1 METNGKIEVTK
12 KSKYISIGVFLPA
25 GPKGEKLAKVQ
36 CENGKCTHVC
46 EDLSPAYSK
55 EYDEAGIFLEEEALV
70 RDGDLL
76 YFIDCNGKK
85 TRDVS
90 QRGKSRKCKKQ
101 KEIKLK
107 VWQKIV
113 KIAKEIFPR

>member
-70 RDGDLL
+70 RDGDFHVPRNVPRVPTTTLESTG
-76 YFIDCNGKK
+76 YASVQDSV
-85 TRDVS
+85 RDGI
-90 QRGKSRKCKKQ
+90 RDRDLFFATT
-101 KEIKLK
+101 EI
-107 VWQKIV
+107 VVPI
-113 KIAKEIFPR
+113 